1 METTLGLSRV
11 QIQLQLKT
19 HQKRLQMGD
28 KLPSLSELAER
39 AGLHRDTLYQA
50 INGERISQISQ
61 IRLERILKLIA
72 SEPQP
77 PSRLMHVNINKGY
90 PVLGFGV
97 GPLLKQSKRP

>member
-1 METTLGLSRV
+1 MQFTQANISQLLS
-11 QIQLQLKT
+11 T

-61 IRLERILKLIA
+61 IRLERILKQIA

-97 GPLLKQSKRP
+97 GPMLKLSKRP

>member
-1 METTLGLSRV
+1 M
-11 QIQLQLKT
+11 T

-28 KLPSLSELAER
+28 KLPSLTELAER

-61 IRLERILKLIA
+61 IRLERILKQIA
-72 SEPQP
+72 SEPQQ

-97 GPLLKQSKRP
+97 GPMLKQSKRP

>member
-1 METTLGLSRV
+1 MKFTQACIRQLLS
-11 QIQLQLKT
+11 T

-28 KLPSLSELAER
+28 KLPSLAELADR

-61 IRLERILKLIA
+61 IRLERMLKRLA
-72 SEPQP
+72 EEPQA
-77 PSRLMHVNINKGY
+77 PSRLMHVNINKNY

-97 GPLLKQSKRP
+97 GPMFKQSKRP

>member
-1 METTLGLSRV
+1 MGYSQAEIRQFLR
-11 QIQLQLKT
+11 T

-28 KLPSLSELAER
+28 KLPSLAELADR

-61 IRLERILKLIA
+61 IRLERMLKRLA
-72 SEPQP
+72 EEPQP
-77 PSRLMHVNINKGY
+77 PSRLMHVNINKNY

-97 GPLLKQSKRP
+97 GPMFKQSKRP

>member
-1 METTLGLSRV
+1 MQFTQANISQLLS
-11 QIQLQLKT
+11 T
-19 HQKRLQMGD
+19 HQKRLKMGD

-61 IRLERILKLIA
+61 IRLERILKQIA
-72 SEPQP
+72 NEPQQ
-77 PSRLMHVNINKGY
+77 PSRLMHVNINKSY

-97 GPLLKQSKRP
+97 GPMLKQSKRP